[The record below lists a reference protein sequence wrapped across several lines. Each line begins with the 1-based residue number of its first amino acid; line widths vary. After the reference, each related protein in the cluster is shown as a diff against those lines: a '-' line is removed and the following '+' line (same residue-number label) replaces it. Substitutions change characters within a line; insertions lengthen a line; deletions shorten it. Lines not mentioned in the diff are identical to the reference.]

1 MRIMELSK
9 KIGILGGGQLGKML
23 CEAGLPW
30 HLDISILDK
39 SDDFPASPYSNNFVE
54 GDFSNYE
61 DVINFGSDKDVL
73 TIEIESV
80 NTDALKVL
88 ESQGIQVFPQPHII
102 ELIQDKGAQ
111 KRFYEDN
118 GFPTSSFQLCTEAEL
133 VSSEFLK
140 GLKLPFVQKLRKG
153 GYDGKGVQIV
163 KTLSDLMP
171 GRSVLEDLIDIEK
184 EISVIVAR
192 DVQGH
197 VVAYDVV
204 EMVFDPIGNLVD
216 HLIAPADLS
225 QKQNDEAT
233 ELAKSL
239 ITSLGMVGL
248 LAVEMFLTKDGH
260 LLINEVAPRP
270 HNSGHHTIEN
280 TDCSQYEQLLR
291 CLIQAPLIPGIGHR
305 PAMMINIL
313 GGPHGVGKPRYNGI
327 DEIMTI
333 TGVHLFLYGKKET
346 RPFRKLGHFTIVGEN
361 KADLIRKANIIK
373 SKFSVSCE

>member
-1 MRIMELSK
+1 
-9 KIGILGGGQLGKML
+9 ML

-54 GDFSNYE
+54 GDFSNFD
-61 DVINFGSDKDVL
+61 DVVNFGADKDVI

-80 NTDALKVL
+80 NTAALKHL
-88 ESQGIQVFPQPHII
+88 EALGVQVFPQPHII

-111 KRFYEDN
+111 KTFYIEN
-118 GFPTSSFQLCTEAEL
+118 GYPTSSFRLCTETEL
-133 VSSEFLK
+133 ASKEFTSRLEP
-140 GLKLPFVQKLRKG
+140 PFVQKLRTG

-163 KTLSDLMP
+163 TNLDHLMP
-171 GRSVLEDLIDIEK
+171 GPSVIEELVDIEK

-192 DVQGH
+192 DNEGN

-204 EMVFDPIGNLVD
+204 EMVFDPVGNLVD
-216 HLIAPADLS
+216 YLMAPAELS
-225 QKQNDEAT
+225 GQQITEAT
-233 ELAKSL
+233 QLAKSL
-239 ITSLGMVGL
+239 IASLDMVGL
-248 LAVEMFLTKDGH
+248 LAVEMFLTKNGDI
-260 LLINEVAPRP
+260 LINEVAPRP

-291 CLIQAPLIPGIGHR
+291 CLIDAPLIPGIGHR

-313 GGPHGVGKPRYNGI
+313 GGPNGVGKPRYEGI
-327 DEIMTI
+327 DEIMNI

-346 RPFRKLGHFTIVGEN
+346 RPYRKLGHFTIVGKNKEDLLQ
-361 KADLIRKANIIK
+361 KADIIK